1 MNDKTLALARSFKL
15 AASLVLHGKV
25 SDNSAWIAARDA
37 AELTILARKLDRYNE
52 QRCSVPVTER
62 QDRAANNA
70 RLSVSE
76 ILATYGAL
84 PHFGG
89 DPRGPAVR
97 YYWREEL
104 PADCTDPDT
113 YSDRMSSIEV

>member
-1 MNDKTLALARSFKL
+1 MNDKTLSLARSFKL
-15 AASLVLHGKV
+15 AALLVLHGKV
-25 SDNSAWIAARDA
+25 CDNAAWLAARDA
-37 AELTILARKLDRYNE
+37 AELTTLARKLDRYNE

-62 QDRAANNA
+62 QDRAADRN
-70 RLSVSE
+70 RIRVGE

-104 PADCTDPDT
+104 PADCTDPDVYT
-113 YSDRMSSIEV
+113 DRMNFVEV